1 MYAFPP
7 FIPLRES
14 ENKQVEPLDPPA
26 ECAPGER
33 VYIEG
38 YENGEPE
45 AELKPKKKVFE
56 KLQVFPIPLH
66 ICALHSQSFIVSLTI
81 VTTLSLSVFRRT
93 LKSQRICLLSGKK
106 RIF

>member
-1 MYAFPP
+1 MLFNSKCSSNLYWYSPFYMYAFPP
-7 FIPLRES
+7 FIPLREG

-56 KLQVFPIPLH
+56 KLQVFPTPY
-66 ICALHSQSFIVSLTI
+66 
-81 VTTLSLSVFRRT
+81 
-93 LKSQRICLLSGKK
+93 
-106 RIF
+106 